1 MAPKDYFTL
10 GVAILALVVS
20 LIGVSRTWRV
30 SVATFRNVSRNNYMN
45 ALFDLNRQAV
55 LNPRLW
61 AVYDPVFAA
70 AMAADP
76 LEKARLQ
83 AFIWYH
89 LNLFEIVHADYVT
102 HRLTPLDAIDKQHW
116 KSFDNFITSFLKE
129 SPEAQ
134 IIVNSERSASLLNES
149 FIKYLREKLPVQ
161 QAVPVSAGLVG
172 GLTSRAARD

>member
-45 ALFDLNRQAV
+45 ALFDLNRQAIV
-55 LNPRLW
+55 NPRLW
-61 AVYDPVFAA
+61 AAYDPTFAA
-70 AMAADP
+70 ALAADP

-116 KSFDNFITSFLKE
+116 ESFDNFITSFLQG

-134 IIVNSERSASLLNES
+134 GIVNSPRSASLLNKS
-149 FIKYLREKLPVQ
+149 FVEYLRKKLPPQ
-161 QAVPVSAGLVG
+161 QAVPVSASLAG
-172 GLTSRAARD
+172 GTTN